1 MILYMLY
8 TCSYDLCSF
17 RFQITHHILCG
28 RACPPC
34 SAPWRVQGEGCEGPE
49 FRRVNARAHTH
60 GNAESLPHMSTEL
73 NVGLL
78 CLALHG
84 RHRGLA
90 RFRSGLL
97 RLLQLT
103 IHLAANVHAYPND
116 GQYKTRRH
124 RSSACDAGD
133 CARTQT
139 VVLSDRGQR
148 RQRRRRWGW
157 QRRRRRRWIWWKK
170 WPSVVKLDG
179 GPCVSPH
186 RLEHHDVFPRR
197 TRFRIDTVATGAC
210 PIPASLQQKLR
221 DAASA
226 RALPELEAAH
236 DGESSPQAHVLLVR
250 MAWVAAQP
258 PSAGITICNRVGTT
272 GYRARISGYLW
283 NLRARAIRS
292 RVKLQFTN
300 CPLTIHVTG
309 WRVGSQAPRCG
320 LPGPL
325 TWR

>member
-1 MILYMLY
+1 
-8 TCSYDLCSF
+8 
-17 RFQITHHILCG
+17 
-28 RACPPC
+28 
-34 SAPWRVQGEGCEGPE
+34 
-49 FRRVNARAHTH
+49 
-60 GNAESLPHMSTEL
+60 MSTEL

-84 RHRGLA
+84 GHRGLA

-116 GQYKTRRH
+116 GQYKTHRH

-133 CARTQT
+133 CTRTQT

-186 RLEHHDVFPRR
+186 CLEHHDVFPRR

-226 RALPELEAAH
+226 RALPELRVPRSWFIVNVYTFL
-236 DGESSPQAHVLLVR
+236 SSLFENITTTPLITTTPPLR
-250 MAWVAAQP
+250 INSRPSGLRLPAAQAARGGGVGAGG
-258 PSAGITICNRVGTT
+258 PSSER
-272 GYRARISGYLW
+272 
-283 NLRARAIRS
+283 
-292 RVKLQFTN
+292 LQST
-300 CPLTIHVTG
+300 
-309 WRVGSQAPRCG
+309 
-320 LPGPL
+320 
-325 TWR
+325 